1 MSLLSILI
9 FLPLFFIPVVLAL
22 PDGKNQVIKWLSLA
36 VTGLQL
42 VIATCIWFGFDTT
55 LDGVL
60 STTTFQFVEK
70 GDWIH
75 LSLGGLGVLSADYF
89 IGVDG
94 LNITMVLLSAIVMFI
109 ATISSWSIN
118 EKVKGYFAL
127 LLLLNTAVF
136 GCFLSLDFLLF
147 FLFFEFM
154 LLPMYFLIGIWGG
167 PRREYASIKFFLYT
181 LFGSVF
187 ILLVMIGLSNSV
199 IDPYK
204 TAVEVGLASSVESA
218 TVGNLEVL
226 YHMLATDQIAGA
238 KMVHTFN
245 MVYMTDVRNFIPDSL
260 LGSET
265 AILLF
270 NHSPRLIA
278 FLALFIGFA
287 IKLPA
292 VPVHTWLPDA
302 HVEAPTPI
310 SVILAGVLLKVGGY
324 GLIRIGFGIF
334 PASAAELAWW
344 IALVGVIS
352 IIYGAY
358 NALAMKDLK
367 KMIAYSS
374 VSHMGFVLLGLAS
387 FTVEGVSGA
396 IYQMFSHGF
405 ISALLFLIVGVVYDR
420 SHDRLIENYRGL
432 ASKMPYYTA
441 VVMIGFFASLG
452 LPGFS
457 GFIAEVLVFLG
468 SFSSESLNGLVPR
481 WMVMVSALGLI
492 ITAAYY
498 LWTLQRMFFGVYWV
512 KKKEWDTELK
522 DLTRREYLMLVP
534 LVVFTLLFGIFP
546 GLALDKMSS
555 SVNILV
561 DFINTSIR

>member
-1 MSLLSILI
+1 MSLLSIII
-9 FLPLFFIPVVLAL
+9 FLPLVLIPVILAL
-22 PDGKNQVIKWLSLA
+22 PEGKNQLIKWISLGVTA
-36 VTGLQL
+36 VQL
-42 VIATCIWFGFDTT
+42 VIAGMVWFGFDTA
-55 LDGVL
+55 LAGV
-60 STTTFQFVEK
+60 SSMSTFQFVEK
-70 GDWIH
+70 AEWIN
-75 LSLGGLGVLSADYF
+75 LSLGGLGTLSADYF

-94 LNITMVLLSAIVMFI
+94 LNITMILLSAIVMLI

-127 LLLLNTAVF
+127 LLLLNTAIF
-136 GCFLSLDFLLF
+136 GCFLSLDLLLF

-181 LFGSVF
+181 LLGSVF

-204 TAVEVGLASSVESA
+204 TAVAAGLAESVASVSS
-218 TVGNLEVL
+218 GNLEVL
-226 YHMLATDQIAGA
+226 YEMLKTNQLGSAQL
-238 KMVHTFN
+238 VHSFN
-245 MVYMTDVRNFIPDSL
+245 MVYMTDARNFIPDSL
-260 LGSET
+260 FGSET
-265 AILLF
+265 ALQIF
-270 NHSPRLIA
+270 GYAPRMVA

-324 GLIRIGFGIF
+324 GLIRLGYGVF
-334 PASAAELAWW
+334 PESAAQLSWW
-344 IALVGVIS
+344 VALIGVIS

-387 FTVEGVSGA
+387 FTIEGVSGA

-420 SHDRLIENYRGL
+420 SHDRQIEHYRGL
-432 ASKMPYYTA
+432 ATKMPYFTA
-441 VVMIGFFASLG
+441 FVMVGFFASLG

-468 SFSSESLNGLVPR
+468 SFTSESLNGLVPR

-492 ITAAYY
+492 LTAAYY
-498 LWTLQRMFFGVYWV
+498 LWTLQRMFFGSYWV
-512 KKKEWDTELK
+512 KEESWNAALK
-522 DLTRREYLMLVP
+522 DLTRREYTMLIP
-534 LVVFTLLFGIFP
+534 LVVFSLLFGIFP
-546 GLALDKMSS
+546 GLVLDKMSL
-555 SVNILV
+555 SVNTFVEL
-561 DFINTSIR
+561 INASIR

>member
-1 MSLLSILI
+1 MSLLSIII
-9 FLPLFFIPVVLAL
+9 FLPLLFIPVILAL
-22 PDGKNQVIKWLSLA
+22 PASKSQVIKWVALG
-36 VTGLQL
+36 VTAMQII
-42 VIATCIWFGFDTT
+42 IACLIWFGFDAS
-55 LDGVL
+55 LAGVL
-60 STTTFQFVEK
+60 STSTFQFVEK
-70 GDWIH
+70 TSWIN
-75 LSLGGLGVLSADYF
+75 LSLGGLGTLSADYF
-89 IGVDG
+89 VGVDG
-94 LNITMVLLSAIVMFI
+94 LNITMVLLSSIVLFI
-109 ATISSWSIN
+109 ATISSWSIT

-127 LLLLNTAVF
+127 LLLLNMAIF
-136 GCFLSLDFLLF
+136 GCFLSLDLLLF

-181 LFGSVF
+181 LLGSVF

-199 IDPYK
+199 IDPFK
-204 TAVEVGLASSVESA
+204 TAVAAGLAETVA
-218 TVGNLEVL
+218 TVSSGNLEVL
-226 YHMLATDQIAGA
+226 YEMMRTNQLAGA
-238 KMVHTFN
+238 DMVHTFN
-245 MVYMTDVRNFIPDSL
+245 MVYMTDIRNFIPDSL
-260 LGSET
+260 FGSET
-265 AILLF
+265 TLQIFGYA
-270 NHSPRLIA
+270 PRMVA

-324 GLIRIGFGIF
+324 GLIRLGYSVF
-334 PASAAELAWW
+334 PESAAHLSWW
-344 IALVGVIS
+344 IALVGVVS

-405 ISALLFLIVGVVYDR
+405 ISALLFLIVGVIYER
-420 SHDRLIENYRGL
+420 THDRQIEHYRGL
-432 ASKMPYYTA
+432 AIKMPYFTA
-441 VVMIGFFASLG
+441 FVMIGFFASLG

-468 SFSSESLNGLVPR
+468 GFSSESLNGLVPR
-481 WMVMVSALGLI
+481 WMVMVSALGLVL
-492 ITAAYY
+492 TAAYY
-498 LWTLQRMFFGVYWV
+498 LWTLQRMFFGAYWV
-512 KKKEWDTELK
+512 KNETWNVSLK
-522 DLTRREYLMLVP
+522 DLTRREYIMLVP
-534 LVVFTLLFGIFP
+534 LVVLSLLFGILP
-546 GLALDKMSS
+546 GLALDKIAL
-555 SVNILV
+555 SVNTFV
-561 DFINTSIR
+561 SFINASIQ